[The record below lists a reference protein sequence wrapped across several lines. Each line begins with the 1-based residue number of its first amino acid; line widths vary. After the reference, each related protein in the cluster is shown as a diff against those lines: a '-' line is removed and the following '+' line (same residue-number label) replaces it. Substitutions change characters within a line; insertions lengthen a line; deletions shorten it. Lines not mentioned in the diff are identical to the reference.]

1 MHFSGF
7 RVIVKF
13 HEKIGA
19 FFKSKHFTEI
29 PVVQLSARLH
39 STFKK
44 RIREG
49 MFPNPDNPKTRKR
62 LSGFLYD
69 VQHASTYAPYCD
81 AFFTDDFMA
90 ELMEHKLVSV
100 SGTYGCKVF
109 STASMAEFFDWLAEV
124 KSRMT
129 PEHARD
135 LGWAYKRYR
144 AYLS

>member
-1 MHFSGF
+1 MC
-7 RVIVKF
+7 
-13 HEKIGA
+13 
-19 FFKSKHFTEI
+19 
-29 PVVQLSARLH
+29 
-39 STFKK
+39 STLPP
-44 RIREG
+44 
-49 MFPNPDNPKTRKR
+49 MPPTAT
-62 LSGFLYD
+62 LFLL
-69 VQHASTYAPYCD
+69 
-81 AFFTDDFMA
+81 TDDFMA

-129 PEHARD
+129 PEHSRD